1 MCLSA
6 ERHIGS
12 RAALNGRLVSR
23 AGGYAQNGLAT
34 NQRRLSVSS
43 VSAVLPLPALPT
55 TINSLYDALVS
66 INVPT
71 DKAKAVV
78 DAMERDMTT
87 LLASKSDIAML
98 RQDLDGA
105 RVATKSDI
113 AMLRQE
119 ADAARA
125 ATKSDLAM
133 LRKDL
138 DGARLEAKSDIA
150 MLRQDLDGGRLETKN
165 DIAMLRQDLDGGR
178 LETKNDIAM
187 LRQDLD
193 GGRLETKNDIAMLRQ
208 DLETTRTL
216 FSKDLELLR
225 SSMAIRLG
233 SMLIVGLG
241 ILFTALKLT

>member
-1 MCLSA
+1 MN
-6 ERHIGS
+6 
-12 RAALNGRLVSR
+12 AL
-23 AGGYAQNGLAT
+23 Y
-34 NQRRLSVSS
+34 
-43 VSAVLPLPALPT
+43 
-55 TINSLYDALVS
+55 SLYDALVS

-150 MLRQDLDGGRLETKN
+150 MLRQDL
-165 DIAMLRQDLDGGR
+165 
-178 LETKNDIAM
+178 
-187 LRQDLD
+187 
-193 GGRLETKNDIAMLRQ
+193 
-208 DLETTRTL
+208 ETTRTL

-241 ILFTALKLT
+241 VLFAALKLT

>member
-1 MCLSA
+1 M
-6 ERHIGS
+6 
-12 RAALNGRLVSR
+12 
-23 AGGYAQNGLAT
+23 
-34 NQRRLSVSS
+34 
-43 VSAVLPLPALPT
+43 PLPALPT

-125 ATKSDLAM
+125 ATKSD
-133 LRKDL
+133 
-138 DGARLEAKSDIA
+138 
-150 MLRQDLDGGRLETKN
+150 
-165 DIAMLRQDLDGGR
+165 
-178 LETKNDIAM
+178 IAM

>member
-1 MCLSA
+1 MREHSSGAHAVHHRRWLCGLERGVPRALSRFGGGAGRAERTADPIRQGSAGTRPPLRHRQCEDRAGMCLSA

-113 AMLRQE
+113 AMLRQ
-119 ADAARA
+119 
-125 ATKSDLAM
+125 
-133 LRKDL
+133 
-138 DGARLEAKSDIA
+138 
-150 MLRQDLDGGRLETKN
+150 
-165 DIAMLRQDLDGGR
+165 
-178 LETKNDIAM
+178 
-187 LRQDLD
+187 DLD

-225 SSMAIRLG
+225 SSKAIRLG

>member
-1 MCLSA
+1 ML
-6 ERHIGS
+6 
-12 RAALNGRLVSR
+12 
-23 AGGYAQNGLAT
+23 
-34 NQRRLSVSS
+34 
-43 VSAVLPLPALPT
+43 T
-55 TINSLYDALVS
+55 TIPASQVPDMNALYSLYDALVS

-125 ATKSDLAM
+125 ATKSD
-133 LRKDL
+133 
-138 DGARLEAKSDIA
+138 
-150 MLRQDLDGGRLETKN
+150 
-165 DIAMLRQDLDGGR
+165 
-178 LETKNDIAM
+178 IAM